1 MEGHLTIRIAKS
13 NAHHDVRSLRE
24 PTALD
29 RRVAFWLEEEK
40 GAARRARR
48 ARTLPD
54 RAYWVQR
61 WALARAEHEQA
72 ASAARISKE
81 ARANG
86 NRNLDHEDGTRLT
99 HRGRRTSP
107 RGVTS

>member
-1 MEGHLTIRIAKS
+1 MHACFVEGHLTIRVAKS
-13 NAHHDVRSLRE
+13 QAHHDVRSLRE

-48 ARTLPD
+48 ARTLRD

-61 WALARAEHEQA
+61 WVLARAEHEQA
-72 ASAARISKE
+72 TAAARISKE
-81 ARANG
+81 VRAYGNRHLNHANG
-86 NRNLDHEDGTRLT
+86 KGPPSRI
-99 HRGRRTSP
+99 
-107 RGVTS
+107 